1 MKQQEL
7 NTLLDFIQKQNSP
20 DGDELVSIVLKMAA
34 DSAALKA
41 VKSRPSESKAK
52 TGEKNYLKFTK
63 QEIENMPE
71 YLKQILLIYN
81 GNAVT
86 YRYHNGSYESR
97 YRRDGY
103 YIAVY
108 APDLKTLKT
117 RFLEKIANCKPQ
129 TKEDTSIPY
138 FKNFID
144 EWLKVKKVTVKES
157 TIKSY
162 TMLIDAHINPN
173 FGDKRIT
180 AITRSDIQ
188 DYLTNLVVQNK
199 NRTAQKLKQLL
210 SAIFDVACEDYGIKS
225 PMAKV
230 ELPHYEVQKGT
241 SLTKAEERILVDYC
255 LKRKN
260 TTAASA
266 VLVLLY
272 TGMRVGELQS
282 AVLYD
287 NYIECETEKI
297 RKGYAAVRRKIPI
310 SPMLRKVMQ
319 FINFEK
325 AFKASRDWIKTF
337 LKEVLPNHHTHE
349 LRYTFITRAKEAG
362 CNLELVMLWD
372 GHKFDEHVKSSAVD
386 RGYTTYSEE
395 YYFKEIEKI
404 DYEF

>member
-1 MKQQEL
+1 MTQKEL
-7 NTLLDFIQKQNSP
+7 NALLNFLQKQSSP
-20 DGDELVSIVLKMAA
+20 ETNELISIVLKMAS

-41 VKSRPSESKAK
+41 VKDKPSGKD
-52 TGEKNYLKFTK
+52 TGEKKYLKFTK

-71 YLKQILLIYN
+71 YLKQILLVYN

-86 YRYHNGSYESR
+86 YRYHNGSYETR

-103 YIAVY
+103 RVEVY
-108 APDLKTLKT
+108 APDLKTLKSK
-117 RFLEKIANCKPQ
+117 FLAKIANSKPQ
-129 TKEDTSIPY
+129 TKEDTSVPL
-138 FKNFID
+138 FKDFIN
-144 EWLKVKKVTVKES
+144 EWLKIKQVTVKEN
-157 TIKSY
+157 TLISY
-162 TMLIDAHINPN
+162 QLLINTHIIPA
-173 FGDKRIT
+173 FGEKRIS

-188 DYLTNLVVQNK
+188 DYLTDLVNQGK

-210 SAIFDVACEDYGIKS
+210 SAVFDVAVEDYGIKS
-225 PMAKV
+225 PMVKV

-241 SLTKAEERILVDYC
+241 SLTKPEERLLVDYC

-272 TGMRVGELQS
+272 TGMRVGELKT
-282 AVLYD
+282 AKLYE

-297 RKGYAAVRRKIPI
+297 RKGYAAVFRKIPI
-310 SPMLRKVMQ
+310 SPMLRKVMPY
-319 FINFEK
+319 IDFEN
-325 AFKASRDWIKTF
+325 AFSASRDWIKTF
-337 LKEVLPNHHTHE
+337 LKDILPNHHTHE

-372 GHKFDEHVKSSAVD
+372 GHKIDEHVKSSAVD